1 MSLVAS
7 TLSPLLAANTVTIS
21 IYYTKSF
28 TDVALLTGYHLLAVG
43 VSGFLFVASARLYGK
58 RHLYILGSLFIIA
71 SSAFGGFA
79 TANSTRA
86 EKDRSYKYLLLVRI
100 LQGIG
105 LAPFEALVNTTV
117 GDMYFVHERGLRMAA
132 SNMALFGGAFM

>member
-1 MSLVAS
+1 MSLMAS

-21 IYYTKSF
+21 IYFTKSF

-71 SSAFGGFA
+71 SSALGGFA
-79 TANSTRA
+79 TPNGTKSER
-86 EKDRSYKYLLLVRI
+86 DRSYRILLVVRI

-105 LAPFEALVNTTV
+105 LAPFEALVNATV